1 MTDLDVTTVAPDH
14 VTRIE
19 GEYTTGWR
27 WICTCGTQSHLY
39 GETGAPTRAA
49 GAHKRWKRAKAVQA

>member
-1 MTDLDVTTVAPDH
+1 MTDTAH